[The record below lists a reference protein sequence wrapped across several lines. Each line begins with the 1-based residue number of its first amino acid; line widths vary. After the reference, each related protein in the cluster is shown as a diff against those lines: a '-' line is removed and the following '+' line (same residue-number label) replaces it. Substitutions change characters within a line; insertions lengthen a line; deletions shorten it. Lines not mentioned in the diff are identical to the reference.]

1 MTTYAHKLKSFN
13 LDANT
18 PVYLLSSGKPVML
31 ELDDPAI
38 KAMTDLQ
45 QVKAITVSPDS
56 SIEFAM
62 ELMEHAGIRMLVVID
77 QSGMLAGLITARD
90 IMGEKPLSIMT
101 RDRVKRGEILVRQVM
116 TPRDQLNPF
125 NFRDVERASVRDV
138 IVQLRNAVRQHAI
151 VLEAQDNGKNYFVR
165 GIFSITQ
172 IGRQL
177 GMDIPG
183 DGHVQSF
190 AEFEKL
196 IA

>member
-31 ELDDPAI
+31 QLDDPAI

-183 DGHVQSF
+183 DGYVQSF

>member
-1 MTTYAHKLKSFN
+1 MTTYAHKLEAFN

-18 PVYLLSSGKPVML
+18 PVYLLSTGKPDML

-38 KAMTDLQ
+38 KAMTDLE

-62 ELMEHAGIRMLVVID
+62 ELMEHAGIRMLVVVD
-77 QSGMLAGLITARD
+77 QSGLLAGLITARD
-90 IMGEKPLSIMT
+90 ILGEKPLSIMSL
-101 RDRVKRGEILVRQVM
+101 DRVKRGEILVRQIM

-125 NFRDVERASVRDV
+125 NFHDVEHSSVRDV
-138 IVQLRNAVRQHAI
+138 IVQLRNAGRQHAI
-151 VLEAQDNGKNYFVR
+151 VLEAEDNGEHYFVR

-172 IGRQL
+172 IGRQF
-177 GMDIPG
+177 GMDISG

-190 AEFEKL
+190 AEFEQL

>member
-31 ELDDPAI
+31 QLDDPAI

-45 QVKAITVSPDS
+45 RVKAITVSLDS

>member
-1 MTTYAHKLKSFN
+1 MTTYAHKLEAFN

-18 PVYLLSSGKPVML
+18 PVYLLSSGKPL
-31 ELDDPAI
+31 LLKLDDPAI
-38 KAMTDLQ
+38 RAMTDLQ
-45 QVKAITVSPDS
+45 QVKAITVNPDS

-62 ELMEHAGIRMLVVID
+62 EIMKHAGIRMLVVID

-90 IMGEKPLSIMT
+90 ITGEKPLRIMT
-101 RDRVKRGEILVRQVM
+101 QDRVKRGEILVRQIM
-116 TPRDQLNPF
+116 TPREQLNPF
-125 NFRDVERASVRDV
+125 NFSNIEHASVRDV
-138 IVQLRNAVRQHAI
+138 IVQLRNAGCQHAI
-151 VLEAQDNGKNYFVR
+151 VLEAQEKGEGYFVR

-177 GMDIPG
+177 GMDIPV

>member
-62 ELMEHAGIRMLVVID
+62 ELMEHAGIRMLVVAD
-77 QSGMLAGLITARD
+77 QSGKLAGLITARD
-90 IMGEKPLSIMT
+90 IKGEKPLRIMT
-101 RDRVKRGEILVRQVM
+101 QERVKRGEILVHQIM

>member
-31 ELDDPAI
+31 QLDDPAI

-45 QVKAITVSPDS
+45 RVKAITVSPDS

>member
-18 PVYLLSSGKPVML
+18 PVYLLSAGKPVML
-31 ELDDPAI
+31 QLDDPAI

-45 QVKAITVSPDS
+45 RVKAITVSPDS

>member
-31 ELDDPAI
+31 QLDDPAI

-151 VLEAQDNGKNYFVR
+151 VLESQDNGKNYFVR

>member
-31 ELDDPAI
+31 QLDDPAI

>member
-151 VLEAQDNGKNYFVR
+151 VLEAQDNGKNYFIR

>member
-1 MTTYAHKLKSFN
+1 MTTYAHKLEAFN

-18 PVYLLSSGKPVML
+18 PVYLLKPGKPVML
-31 ELDDPAI
+31 ELNDPAI
-38 KAMTDLQ
+38 RAMTDFK

-56 SIEFAM
+56 SIEFAL
-62 ELMEHAGIRMLVVID
+62 ELMKHAGIRMLVVAD
-77 QSGMLAGLITARD
+77 QSGKLAGLITARD

-101 RDRVKRGEILVRQVM
+101 RDRVKRGEILVSQIM

-125 NFRDVERASVRDV
+125 NINDAEHANVRDV
-138 IVQLRNAVRQHAI
+138 IVQLRNAGRQHAI
-151 VLEAQDNGKNYFVR
+151 VLEAQDQGEGYFVR

-177 GMDIPG
+177 GMDIPV

>member
-1 MTTYAHKLKSFN
+1 MTTYAHKLEAFN

-18 PVYLLSSGKPVML
+18 PVYLLSSGKPDML

-38 KAMTDLQ
+38 KAMTDLK
-45 QVKAITVSPDS
+45 QVKAITVSQDS

-62 ELMEHAGIRMLVVID
+62 ELMDHAGIRMLVVID
-77 QSGMLAGLITARD
+77 HSGMLAGLITARD
-90 IMGEKPLSIMT
+90 IMGEKPLSIMS
-101 RDRVKRGEILVRQVM
+101 RDRVKRGEILVSQIM

-125 NFRDVERASVRDV
+125 NFHDVEHSSVRDV
-138 IVQLRNAVRQHAI
+138 IVQLRNAGRQHAI
-151 VLEAQDNGKNYFVR
+151 VLEAEDNGKQYFVR

-172 IGRQL
+172 IGRQF

>member
-1 MTTYAHKLKSFN
+1 MTTYAHKLEAFK
-13 LDANT
+13 LDTNT
-18 PVYLLSSGKPVML
+18 PVYLLTSGIPSML
-31 ELDDPAI
+31 KLDDPAI

-62 ELMEHAGIRMLVVID
+62 ELMQHAGIRMLVVID

-90 IMGEKPLSIMT
+90 ITGEKPLRILT
-101 RDRVKRGEILVRQVM
+101 QDRVKREEILVRQIM

-125 NFRDVERASVRDV
+125 NFRDVEHASVRDV
-138 IVQLRNAVRQHAI
+138 IVQLRKAGRQHAI
-151 VLEAQDNGKNYFVR
+151 VLEAQEKGAGYFVR

-172 IGRQL
+172 IGRHL
-177 GMDIPG
+177 GMDIPV
-183 DGHVQSF
+183 DGLVQSF
-190 AEFEKL
+190 ADFEKL